1 MKDFE
6 FNLEAIEGLI
16 EIAKKKDIAKL
27 KVSYKGFS
35 VAIDVKAPVFY
46 SNGGGSS
53 LPASSLGSHDKNG
66 SVKDE
71 DAIQQGNVITS
82 PLVGIFYSR
91 PSPDKPPFVKVGD
104 KVKKGDVLFI
114 IESMKLMNEVKSEY
128 DGVVSQILVDSGD
141 GVGYGQAVMVLQ

>member
-6 FNLEAIEGLI
+6 FNLEAVENLI
-16 EIAKKKDIAKL
+16 DIAKKKDIAKL

-35 VAIDVKAPVFY
+35 VSIDVKLPVFC
-46 SNGGGSS
+46 SNSGGSS
-53 LPASSLGSHDKNG
+53 LLSSSSASHDESG
-66 SVKDE
+66 GVKD
-71 DAIQQGNVITS
+71 DDVVQQGNVVTS

-104 KVKKGDVLFI
+104 RVKKGDVLFI

-141 GVGYGQAVMVLQ
+141 GVGYGQGIMVLQ

>member
-6 FNLEAIEGLI
+6 INLEVIKSLI
-16 EIAKKKDIAKL
+16 DIAKEKDIAKI
-27 KVSYKGFS
+27 KVSSKS
-35 VAIDVKAPVFY
+35 CSIAIDVKAPVFY
-46 SNGGGSS
+46 SNGGSS
-53 LPASSLGSHDKNG
+53 CLPSNGVDQVNKNG
-66 SVKDE
+66 GAKDE
-71 DAIQQGNVITS
+71 DFTKQGNLVTS

-141 GVGYGQAVMVLQ
+141 GVGYGQGIMVLQ